1 MPAAGQPGKSR
12 LIEACRA
19 VGWLL
24 AVSVGLGF
32 GGAIWAAQRTV
43 AHEQRVSEV
52 TANAFIARV
61 RACRRL
67 PPGPPPSWNACEQKV
82 RAGL

>member
-1 MPAAGQPGKSR
+1 
-12 LIEACRA
+12 

-24 AVSVGLGF
+24 GLSIAVGF
-32 GGAIWAAQRTV
+32 GAAIWAAQRTV
-43 AHEQRVSEV
+43 AWEQRNSEV
-52 TANAFIARV
+52 SANAFIARV
-61 RACRRL
+61 RACRLR